1 MNQKP
6 PLHDSFT
13 PRQAAEYI
21 GMSDSTLRGWR
32 AKGKGPRFYRVSE
45 RLIRYRVKDVDAWI
59 EARMSD
65 QPNNKVKPR
74 KTA

>member
-1 MNQKP
+1 
-6 PLHDSFT
+6 
-13 PRQAAEYI
+13 
-21 GMSDSTLRGWR
+21 MSDSTLRGWR